1 MARPGDGC
9 PFLPAL
15 GYGLGRAAI
24 EEPCRLLAR
33 SVAGSPGSDGAAG
46 GEAVTGGDRALH
58 VPERFRA
65 GGLLRAKERTME
77 APGEKT
83 EGRLIAKHHEALP
96 PGFLAWCRL
105 ADDRPP
111 PIADP

>member
-46 GEAVTGGDRALH
+46 GEAVSGGDRALH
-58 VPERFRA
+58 GPERFRA
-65 GGLLRAKERTME
+65 GGLLRARKRNMK
-77 APGEKT
+77 GQGKT
-83 EGRLIAKHHEALP
+83 TEEPNISKHPEALP
-96 PGFLAWCRL
+96 PGLLAWSSL
-105 ADDRPP
+105 AKRPP
-111 PIADP
+111 P